1 MTLMPRIGLIG
12 DFNASVP
19 AMRTTVHLA
28 LSVLACSVL
37 ALACQNSDPAGASA
51 PTASAVRSAPPAPE
65 RTTAAVTASAL
76 SPSSPAPSSSVAV
89 AAATSSAAVPG
100 AAPPSAE
107 PPSSGEWETAKEV
120 VVTGS
125 TALGCET
132 KRVRDWVRVQCAKP
146 NDAGGTPVS
155 VKLQKTE
162 VIHGTDVQNHRKN
175 VKASS
180 DGDAPT
186 LIAQY
191 IDGADVEALFSWTDK
206 EKVLVLWWP
215 GGKPEP
221 RQLGAFK

>member
-1 MTLMPRIGLIG
+1 MRLIL
-12 DFNASVP
+12 P
-19 AMRTTVHLA
+19 
-28 LSVLACSVL
+28 VLACSVL
-37 ALACQNSDPAGASA
+37 ALACQNSDPGATSA
-51 PTASAVRSAPPAPE
+51 PTASALRSAPPPTTGTASE
-65 RTTAAVTASAL
+65 HTTAAAPASALPPSSPSPSSSAAAATASA
-76 SPSSPAPSSSVAV
+76 
-89 AAATSSAAVPG
+89 SAAVPE
-100 AAPPSAE
+100 APPSEE
-107 PPSSGEWETAKEV
+107 PPAGAEWETAKEV

-132 KRVRDWVRVQCAKP
+132 KRVRDWVRVHCAKP

-162 VIHGTDVQNHRKN
+162 VIHGADIKNHRKN
-175 VKASS
+175 VKVSS
-180 DGDAPT
+180 DGDATT

-221 RQLGAFK
+221 RQLGAFR